1 MNGSEKF
8 MGVLLIL
15 VMALIPLI
23 CTVAVVPVSVDEYNV
38 VRSSASVTDVFSYYK
53 SVFIIIFGVV
63 IALAMAFQILGQDGF
78 TVNFKTIPV
87 ILVGVMGLLILL
99 SSLFSS
105 AKTVAFKGVSERYE
119 GAFVWLCY
127 IAFFIVAM
135 AFSSNIKR
143 FSWILTGI
151 MISGALVGL
160 IALVSSLEL
169 IFLILRHLQSLLWVL
184 TTRVKVLI
192 YALIQFLQ
200 HFIIQI
206 VQVCSLL

>member
-1 MNGSEKF
+1 M
-8 MGVLLIL
+8 
-15 VMALIPLI
+15 
-23 CTVAVVPVSVDEYNV
+23 
-38 VRSSASVTDVFSYYK
+38 RSSASVTDVFSYYK

-151 MISGALVGL
+151 MISGAFSRFNRLW
-160 IALVSSLEL
+160 ISSLEL
-169 IFLILRHLQSLLWVL
+169 IFLILRHLQVYYGFLLQGS
-184 TTRVKVLI
+184 K
-192 YALIQFLQ
+192 
-200 HFIIQI
+200 
-206 VQVCSLL
+206 S

>member
-23 CTVAVVPVSVDEYNV
+23 CKVAVVPVSVDEYNV

-99 SSLFSS
+99 SFLCFSS

-119 GAFVWLCY
+119 V
-127 IAFFIVAM
+127 
-135 AFSSNIKR
+135 
-143 FSWILTGI
+143 
-151 MISGALVGL
+151 
-160 IALVSSLEL
+160 
-169 IFLILRHLQSLLWVL
+169 LLYGCA
-184 TTRVKVLI
+184 T
-192 YALIQFLQ
+192 
-200 HFIIQI
+200 
-206 VQVCSLL
+206 

>member
-1 MNGSEKF
+1 MNT
-8 MGVLLIL
+8 MLCVHRLALLI
-15 VMALIPLI
+15 
-23 CTVAVVPVSVDEYNV
+23 
-38 VRSSASVTDVFSYYK
+38 VFSYYK

-160 IALVSSLEL
+160 IGFGQFFGAN
-169 IFLILRHLQSLLWVL
+169 IFNSQAFAKFIMGSYYKGQSLNIRFDSVFA
-184 TTRVKVLI
+184 T
-192 YALIQFLQ
+192 
-200 HFIIQI
+200 
-206 VQVCSLL
+206 LL